1 MYRRA
6 ERTVNSCD
14 KFELEGRLSEDNRWV
29 MMAKIIPWRE
39 FEEKYAELFS
49 EKMGAPAKTF
59 RMALGSLIIKEKL
72 GTSDIETV
80 EQIKENPYLQYFIGE
95 VTYKNKAPFE
105 PSMLSHFRKRI
116 GIDLVNEI
124 NELMVKRNKQK
135 DLREEEDKKKME
147 QRKLRIKTKEN

>member
-1 MYRRA
+1 MYRKA

-29 MMAKIIPWRE
+29 IMAKIIPWTE
-39 FEEKYAELFS
+39 FEEKYAAVFS
-49 EKMGAPAKTF
+49 EQMGAPAKTF

-72 GTSDIETV
+72 GISDIETV

-95 VTYKNKAPFE
+95 VAYKNEAPFD

-116 GIDLVNEI
+116 GMDLVNEI
-124 NELMVKRNKQK
+124 NELIVKRSQEQ
-135 DLREEEDKKKME
+135 DLIEEETQK
-147 QRKLRIKTKEN
+147 KTK